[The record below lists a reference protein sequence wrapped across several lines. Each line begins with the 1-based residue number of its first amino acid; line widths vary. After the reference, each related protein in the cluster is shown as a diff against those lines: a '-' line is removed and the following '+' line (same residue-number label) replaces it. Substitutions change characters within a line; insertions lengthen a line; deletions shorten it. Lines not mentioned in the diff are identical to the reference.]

1 MSKSSEKMRDRNLNT
16 KIASYWSKWALV
28 WDPMLR
34 LARLDQKYRKDAI
47 SVLSLKKGQT
57 VLDVACGTGLNF
69 PYLLNGVGPNG
80 LIIAVDIA
88 PGMLEKAKIRAQ
100 NNGFNNIHFIL
111 GDVSEIELPKVDAVA
126 ACWCMISI
134 PNYHKALENI
144 VESLRPHGKIAILD
158 FKRMNGFPGPIFNPI
173 FEWICRFTH
182 QDVTREPWHDLKRL
196 LGNVQMREW
205 KYGAILSSVYLAWGT
220 KEPKH
225 EMV

>member
-1 MSKSSEKMRDRNLNT
+1 MKYKNSQRNSNQNT
-16 KIASYWSKWALV
+16 KIASYWSKLALV

-34 LARLDQKYRKDAI
+34 LCGLDQKYRKDAI
-47 SVLSLKKGQT
+47 SVLCPEKGQT

-69 PYLLNGVGPNG
+69 HYLFNGVGSNG
-80 LIIAVDIA
+80 RIIAIDIA

-100 NNGFNNIHFIL
+100 NNGFNNIDFIL

-134 PNYHKALENI
+134 PDYPKALENI
-144 VESLRPHGKIAILD
+144 VESLRPGGKIAILD
-158 FKRMNGFPGPIFNPI
+158 FKRIDGFFGHILNPL
-173 FEWICRFTH
+173 FEWICRITY
-182 QDVTREPWHDLKRL
+182 QDITREPWHDLKRL

-220 KEPKH
+220 KT
-225 EMV
+225 